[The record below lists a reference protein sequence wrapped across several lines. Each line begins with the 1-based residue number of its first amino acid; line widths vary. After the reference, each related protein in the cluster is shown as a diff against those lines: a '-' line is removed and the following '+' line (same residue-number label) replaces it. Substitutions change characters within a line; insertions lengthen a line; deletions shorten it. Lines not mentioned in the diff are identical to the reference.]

1 MFKISLDAGHGKDTP
16 GKRVPDNSMHE
27 WEFNQGVVKH
37 MMEELLNYDV
47 KILRVDDPTGKTDV
61 PLGTR
66 TTNINNWGSD
76 VHISVHANAASD
88 EWSAAHGIETF
99 TYIKPSKTSTALAE
113 KVQKSLIKATGLTD
127 RGVKKADFHML
138 RKSNMPA
145 ILCECGFMSNKDE
158 AKLLKSDDYRKKC
171 ALAIIAGLSDQFNL
185 KKKEAPKPAATKP
198 AASAKTYRVQVG
210 AFGQKANAEQLLK
223 DLAKKGVKGFITND

>member
-1 MFKISLDAGHGKDTP
+1 MGLFKISLDAGHGLDTA

-27 WEFNQGVVKH
+27 WEFNQGVVKYI
-37 MMEELLNYDV
+37 MDELRNYDV
-47 KILRVDDPTGKTDV
+47 KVLRVDDPTGETDV

-88 EWSAAHGIETF
+88 EWGPAHGIETF
-99 TYIKPSKTSTALAE
+99 TYLTPSKASTELAI

-145 ILCECGFMSNKDE
+145 ILVECGFMSNKEE
-158 AKLLKSDDYRKKC
+158 ANLLKSDDYRKKV
-171 ALAIIAGLSDQFNL
+171 ALAIIAGIAEQFDL
-185 KKKEAPKPAATKP
+185 KKRAAVATKP
-198 AASAKTYRVQVG
+198 QVKVNVITGWYTEGSSGLAALEK
-210 AFGQKANAEQLLK
+210 FLK
-223 DLAKKGVKGFITND
+223 DHGWKYRKEQVK